1 LGQFKWI
8 AWSQKKT
15 RVVSESLRSDL
26 KKYIQK
32 HEDELNTL
40 ADEDDWDRLYLKLF
54 TDFDVDADSKE
65 AEELKQAFNL
75 TF

>member
-1 LGQFKWI
+1 MGRFKRI

-26 KKYIQK
+26 KKYIKK

>member
-1 LGQFKWI
+1 
-8 AWSQKKT
+8 
-15 RVVSESLRSDL
+15 
-26 KKYIQK
+26 
-32 HEDELNTL
+32 LNTL